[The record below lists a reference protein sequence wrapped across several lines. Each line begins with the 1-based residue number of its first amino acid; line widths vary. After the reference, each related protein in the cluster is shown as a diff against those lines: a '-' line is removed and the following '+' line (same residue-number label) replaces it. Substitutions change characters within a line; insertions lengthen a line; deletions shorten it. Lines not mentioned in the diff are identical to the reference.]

1 MGNSEATDPTLA
13 LDLVERVLE
22 KLGLR
27 GRPSPDL
34 AGLNA
39 VLAAVCGG
47 IPFDNIRKRIWFER
61 IRKGPLPGGEP
72 TDFFESWLA
81 HGAAGTC
88 WPINGALHALLA
100 SLGFPVRRGA
110 GGMMVTPEEDT
121 NHGTVLVA
129 LEGVDYLADLN
140 LGSFKALPLVSG
152 KPDSTGEG
160 IHDIRAVPFED
171 RFEVIWYTGHS
182 RKRPLSFRIQPEH
195 DGASHA
201 FFLSRYERTKQ
212 VSPFNQALYITRHF
226 PNSILTLGR
235 MKKFVVSADGSITA
249 TEIDAD
255 ERTRILVEELG
266 ISEELAR
273 KLPDDVPEGASLVDL
288 T

>member
-1 MGNSEATDPTLA
+1 MGDRQATDPILA

-34 AGLNA
+34 SGLNA
-39 VLAAVCGG
+39 VMAALCGG

-61 IRKGPLPGGEP
+61 IGMGPLPGGDP
-72 TDFFESWLA
+72 SDFFESWLE
-81 HGAAGTC
+81 HGTGGTC
-88 WPINGALHALLA
+88 WPSNGASHALLA
-100 SLGFPVRRGA
+100 SLGFPARRGA

-129 LEGVDYLADLN
+129 LDGVDYIADLN
-140 LGSFKALPLVSG
+140 LGSFKALPLVPG

-171 RFEVIWYTGHS
+171 RFEVIWYMGHS
-182 RKRPLSFRIQPEH
+182 RKRPLPFRIQPEH

-212 VSPFNQALYITRHF
+212 VSPFNQVLYITRHF
-226 PNSILTLGR
+226 PDSILTVGG
-235 MKKFVVSADGSITA
+235 MKKFVVSTDGSVTA
-249 TEIDAD
+249 TEIIAD
-255 ERTRILVEELG
+255 ERSRILVEELG
-266 ISEELAR
+266 ISEEMAH

>member
-1 MGNSEATDPTLA
+1 MGNGEATDPILP

-27 GRPSPDL
+27 ERPSLDL

-39 VLAAVCGG
+39 VMAAVCGA

-61 IRKGPLPGGEP
+61 IRKGPLPGGDP

-81 HGAAGTC
+81 HGTAGTC
-88 WPINGALHALLA
+88 WPSNGAMHALLV
-100 SLGFPVRRGA
+100 SLGFPARRGA

-129 LEGVDYLADLN
+129 LDGVDYLADLN
-140 LGSFKALPLVSG
+140 LGSFKALPLVPG
-152 KPDSTGEG
+152 KSDSTGED
-160 IHDIRAVPFED
+160 IHGIRAVPFED
-171 RFEVIWYTGHS
+171 RFEVIWYMGHS
-182 RKRPLSFRIQPEH
+182 RKRPLTFRIQPEH

-212 VSPFNQALYITRHF
+212 VSPFNQVLYITRHF
-226 PNSILTLGR
+226 PNSILALGG
-235 MKKFVVSADGSITA
+235 MTKFAVSADGSMAA
-249 TEIDAD
+249 TEIDAA
-255 ERTRILVEELG
+255 ERMRILVEELG
-266 ISEELAR
+266 ISEEIAR
-273 KLPDDVPEGASLVDL
+273 KLPDDVAEGTSLVDL

>member
-1 MGNSEATDPTLA
+1 MDAGRCLLRVHKALCEAHDAARMLSLRRILPPGTAQMGNCETTDPTLA

-61 IRKGPLPGGEP
+61 IRKGPFPGGEP

-88 WPINGALHALLA
+88 WPINGALHALLV

-110 GGMMVTPEEDT
+110 GGVMFTPEEDT

-129 LEGVDYLADLN
+129 LDGVDYLADLN
-140 LGSFKALPLVSG
+140 IGSFKALPLVPG
-152 KPDSTGEG
+152 KADSTGEG

-171 RFEVIWYTGHS
+171 RFEVTWYTGHS
-182 RKRPLSFRIQPEH
+182 RKRPLLFAKNEERSAPEPR
-195 DGASHA
+195 
-201 FFLSRYERTKQ
+201 LPRTR
-212 VSPFNQALYITRHF
+212 ST
-226 PNSILTLGR
+226 
-235 MKKFVVSADGSITA
+235 VVSAF
-249 TEIDAD
+249 
-255 ERTRILVEELG
+255 
-266 ISEELAR
+266 
-273 KLPDDVPEGASLVDL
+273 LPQIAAESG
-288 T
+288 